1 MEKSCG
7 ACAYRNYLG
16 DEHPCIDCDED
27 RCNFEPMKKTNE
39 YKLKKASRSKMI
51 AVLLNLI
58 TLTRGYNDDECL
70 KFLNN

>member
-16 DEHPCIDCDED
+16 DEYPCIDCNED
-27 RCNFEPMKKTNE
+27 RCNFEPMEKTNE

-70 KFLNN
+70 KFLND